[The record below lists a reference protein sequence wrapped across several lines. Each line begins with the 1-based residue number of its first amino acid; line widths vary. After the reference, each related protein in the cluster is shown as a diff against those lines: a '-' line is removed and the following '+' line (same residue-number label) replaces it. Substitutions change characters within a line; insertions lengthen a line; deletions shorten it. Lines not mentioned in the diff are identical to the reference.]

1 MRNLTIL
8 GDTLNLINQQGTHL
22 NPHKIPLNDAK
33 TLQLFDEGKTDA
45 IFQFESNGIKR
56 VLRSLH
62 PDNFE
67 DLVAVNAL
75 YRPGPMNN
83 IDTFIARKKGQ
94 ERIQYPDSS
103 LEKILASTYGV
114 LVYQEQV
121 MQTAQVLAGF
131 SLGEADILRRAM
143 SKKSLM

>member
-1 MRNLTIL
+1 MILGLRNLTIL

-22 NPHKIPLNDAK
+22 DPHKIPLNDAK

-67 DLVAVNAL
+67 D
-75 YRPGPMNN
+75 
-83 IDTFIARKKGQ
+83 FRK
-94 ERIQYPDSS
+94 
-103 LEKILASTYGV
+103 TYG
-114 LVYQEQV
+114 YTPGQNR
-121 MQTAQVLAGF
+121 T
-131 SLGEADILRRAM
+131 LG
-143 SKKSLM
+143 K